1 MLVITSA
8 SWQSIMTKKV
18 EDKNIQQS
26 EKEEKKR
33 LRMERKENKD
43 KNKLNKPIKRK
54 GNKTETSTKPPKAK
68 KRNLRK
74 TDIEN
79 ENKIDSKIN
88 PPSNIKSD
96 IKRNLNVN
104 IISCVT
110 LNNAKYEKE
119 NLNNNIKYDLSDDS
133 EEIPNAEGE
142 DENPKSVQVNK
153 GLCFICTGHIGNERP
168 GVKCSFCVMF
178 ICKTCQNKLV

>member
-1 MLVITSA
+1 VVGKAQQLIPFLITSA

-43 KNKLNKPIKRK
+43 KNKFNKPIKRK

-68 KRNLRK
+68 KMNLRK

-88 PPSNIKSD
+88 PPSNIISD
-96 IKRNLNVN
+96 I
-104 IISCVT
+104 
-110 LNNAKYEKE
+110 
-119 NLNNNIKYDLSDDS
+119 
-133 EEIPNAEGE
+133 
-142 DENPKSVQVNK
+142 
-153 GLCFICTGHIGNERP
+153 
-168 GVKCSFCVMF
+168 
-178 ICKTCQNKLV
+178 